1 MTQPPR
7 PTDVELRLLQALWS
21 LGPATVRQVHEVLCA
36 NRELTYTGV
45 LRMLQVMHEKG
56 LVRRDESARSHVYE
70 AVLPRETTQR
80 GLVSDLL
87 FRAFAG
93 SAKDLVLAALKTG
106 TVSAQERAEIQTLL
120 ATPEEP

>member
-1 MTQPPR
+1 
-7 PTDVELRLLQALWS
+7 
-21 LGPATVRQVHEVLCA
+21 
-36 NRELTYTGV
+36 
-45 LRMLQVMHEKG
+45 
-56 LVRRDESARSHVYE
+56 VRRDESSRAHVYE

-106 TVSAQERAEIQTLL
+106 TVSAQERAEIQALL
-120 ATPEEP
+120 AAPEEP